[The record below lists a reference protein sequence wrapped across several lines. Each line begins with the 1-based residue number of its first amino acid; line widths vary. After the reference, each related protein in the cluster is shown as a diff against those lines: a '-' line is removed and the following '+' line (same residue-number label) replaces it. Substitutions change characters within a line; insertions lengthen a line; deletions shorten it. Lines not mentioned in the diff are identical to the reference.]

1 MPRRPTFAPFRLH
14 RGRLHGGAACLTALV
29 LALSAARAQPPSPP
43 GPAPAA
49 SSVAAPVVIR
59 ARELGGRTGQTTVA
73 EGEVELTQGPVEI
86 RADRLSYDHREGVA
100 KATGSVVIRRDG
112 NVFSGPEVQLQ
123 VERYEGFFL
132 HPAYHFAVT
141 GAGGQA
147 ARLDFLGRDRVAA
160 IDATYSSCT
169 PDDTGQ
175 YAWVLEASGVK
186 LDFENNEGVATGAVL
201 RFYGVPILGAPV
213 LSFPISEARKSGWL
227 PPSVNLDS
235 RSGFELAVPY
245 YWNIA
250 PQLDMTLTPGIATRR
265 GAFLGSE
272 LRYLTPAHAGELQF
286 DLMPEDRST
295 GEARHLLHLQH
306 RGALPLQGRYRWTHT
321 RASDDDYW
329 KDFERNIP
337 SLTPRLLASDA
348 RADWGGAGRWQAY
361 ARVQRWQVLQDLD
374 APIDAPYARM
384 PQLGVRRSWGQAVG
398 PSFEL
403 ELEYN
408 RFELPD
414 GSQAARPEGERAHA
428 LGRFFWPLVDT
439 PGFFLTPRLS
449 FNAASYRLDAPSQSG
464 GRDRAS
470 RLIPSLSLD
479 AGLRLERETRWFGRD
494 YLQTLEPRLL
504 LVNTPLR
511 RQEDL
516 PNFDSAGKDL
526 NFTTLFDSNP
536 FSGVDRVADARAA
549 TAGVYSRFIEPGS
562 GAEALRLGI
571 AQRFLFA
578 DQRIT
583 PEGVPF
589 TQRSSDLLLLGESSI
604 IPHWHLGGS
613 VQYNPEIKR
622 TVRSNLSVRFHP
634 GPFRT
639 VGARYSLVRGAS
651 EQLDIG
657 WQWPIYTGA
666 RREADAGCS
675 GRWYGVGRLNYSL
688 AESRLTDTLLG
699 LEYDSGCWIGRI
711 VAERRSTGQQE
722 AVTRLMLQLEFV
734 GLSRLGSNPLKTL
747 RDNIPG
753 YQLLRE

>member
-1 MPRRPTFAPFRLH
+1 MSSRPILASLLPH

-29 LALSAARAQPPSPP
+29 VALTDLHAQPASSSPAQAA
-43 GPAPAA
+43 APAA
-49 SSVAAPVVIR
+49 PIVIR
-59 ARELGGRTGQTTVA
+59 ARELSGRTGQTTTA
-73 EGEVELTQGPVEI
+73 EGEVELTQGPVQI
-86 RADRLSYDHREGVA
+86 RADRLSYDHRDGVA
-100 KATGSVVIRRDG
+100 KASGHVEIRRDG

-147 ARLDFLGRDRVAA
+147 ARLDFLGRHRVAA
-160 IDATYSSCT
+160 IDASYSSCT

-186 LDFENNEGVATGAVL
+186 LDFEHNEGLATGAVL

-213 LSFPISEARKSGWL
+213 LSFPVSDARKSGWL
-227 PPSVNLDS
+227 PPSLNLDS
-235 RSGFELAVPY
+235 RSGLELAVPY

-286 DLMPEDRST
+286 NLMPEDRSF

-337 SLTPRLLASDA
+337 GLTPRLLASDA
-348 RADWGGAGRWQAY
+348 QADWGGAGQWQAY
-361 ARVQRWQVLQDLD
+361 ARIQRWQVLQDLE
-374 APIDAPYARM
+374 APIESPYARM
-384 PQLGVRRSWGQAVG
+384 PQLGMRRSWGLAFG
-398 PSFEL
+398 PRLDL

-414 GSQAARPEGERAHA
+414 EPISTRPEGQRTHA
-428 LGRFFWPLVDT
+428 LARIDWPWIETAGV
-439 PGFFLTPRLS
+439 FVIPRLS
-449 FNAASYRLDAPSQSG
+449 LNAAAYRLEEPSLVG
-464 GRDRAS
+464 GRQRAS
-470 RLIPSLSLD
+470 RLIPSVSLD
-479 AGLRLERETRWFGRD
+479 SGLRFERESRWFGRD

-504 LVNTPLR
+504 LVHTPYR

-516 PNFDSAGKDL
+516 PNFDSAAKDL

-536 FSGVDRVADARAA
+536 FSGVDRVADVRAA
-549 TAGVYSRFIEPGS
+549 TAGVTSRFIVPS
-562 GAEALRLGI
+562 TGAEALRLGV

-578 DQRIT
+578 EQRIT

-589 TQRSSDLLLLGESSI
+589 TQRSSDLLLLGDSSL
-604 IPHWHLGGS
+604 IPNWQLGGS

-622 TVRSNLSVRFHP
+622 TVRSNLSVRYHP

-639 VGARYSLVRGAS
+639 VGARYSLVRGAT

-666 RREADAGCS
+666 RGHAQAGCV

-688 AESRLTDTLLG
+688 AESRLTDSLLG

-753 YQLLRE
+753 YQLLRDE